1 MSGLFRHSGE
11 FSFWKK
17 QVVQTLDVVTVSGE
31 FQLRLR
37 QLEKSLLQALNEVK
51 GRILDDDT
59 IITTLENLKR
69 EAAEVTRKVEE
80 TDIVMQEVE
89 TVSQQYLPLSTACS
103 SIYFT
108 MESLK
113 QVTAGATP
121 AGRRSLCASRLMAV
135 ARCFLSDPLPVPVL
149 PPVFPG
155 HLPQRLVREPEP
167 QGHHRPHAAPLHHHE
182 GPLPG
187 REPGARLSPGRE
199 GGRSFSRDG
208 SVSRPCPQVAFN
220 RVARGMLHQDHIT
233 FAMLLARIKLK
244 GTIG

>member
-1 MSGLFRHSGE
+1 M
-11 FSFWKK
+11 
-17 QVVQTLDVVTVSGE
+17 
-31 FQLRLR
+31 
-37 QLEKSLLQALNEVK
+37 K

-113 QVTAGATP
+113 QVTARQGPRPGEGTRCRVGADSP
-121 AGRRSLCASRLMAV
+121 VASLA
-135 ARCFLSDPLPVPVL
+135 DTLPVPVL
-149 PPVFPG
+149 AAVLPG
-155 HLPQRLVREPEP
+155 HLPQRPVREPQPE
-167 QGHHRPHAAPLHHHE
+167 GHHGPHAAPLHHHQ

-187 REPGARLSPGRE
+187 AAACCRAGRGWAGSGAP
-199 GGRSFSRDG
+199 RSG
-208 SVSRPCPQVAFN
+208 SISGFGPQVAFN

-244 GTIG
+244 GTLG